1 MGTTTNGLAEAIQR
15 AGGVTR
21 LAERLG
27 LAHPSVL
34 RWQRSGRIPADR
46 VAAVEAAT
54 GVPRSRLRP
63 DLFAGEAHAGF
74 AETQAPFATEARA
87 LGLDPE
93 AIARKAIRDAIKSE
107 KERRWLEENREAI
120 AAHNEWVEKH
130 GVPLAKYRMF

>member
-1 MGTTTNGLAEAIQR
+1 MDHAELIRAID
-15 AGGVTR
+15 
-21 LAERLG
+21 
-27 LAHPSVL
+27 AHLSRTGESATAFGRRVCGDPHLVADI
-34 RWQRSGRIPADR
+34 RSGRSP
-46 VAAVEAAT
+46 
-54 GVPRSRLRP
+54 RLRLIERIMATTSAP
-63 DLFAGEAHAGF
+63 SSTGF

-93 AIARKAIRDAIKSE
+93 AIARKAIRDAIKAE